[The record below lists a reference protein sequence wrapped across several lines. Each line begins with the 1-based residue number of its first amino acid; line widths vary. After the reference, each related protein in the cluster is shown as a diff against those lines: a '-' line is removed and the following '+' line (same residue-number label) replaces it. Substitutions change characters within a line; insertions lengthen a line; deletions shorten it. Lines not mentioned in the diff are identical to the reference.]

1 MDQLS
6 DNTSLGMPT
15 QTTIKH
21 NRKRKTKILCSECN
35 QRREL
40 LEENHHICGVCYKA
54 KLAFIPSG
62 NKVIDDF
69 IMHTLTSSSKLAGKM
84 VFVPYNQFKDVK
96 FIARGGFSEI
106 YKAIWIDGP
115 VINKWIKKNQSF
127 YKPEYNK
134 NYEVVLKKLNNSKEI
149 TSKALN
155 ELKIFHEFSLNWKKR
170 KYNVKNKNYNEINN
184 YISKYFGITQEPVT
198 KDIMIIMPYY
208 NLGDLVNYLTNDFYS
223 IEWHIKLKRLKEI
236 INGLANVHSVNIL
249 HRDFHS
255 GNIFCDGYETA
266 YLGDLGL
273 SKSATEFTD
282 DDNNNEN
289 YGIIPYMA
297 PEIFKGQKY
306 TKESDIYSFGM
317 IMWEFM
323 TGRRPF
329 WNRSHDAELIIEI
342 CDGLRPPIVTN
353 APEGYIELMK
363 ECWNSDPNKRPEAT
377 DIYNRIDKMWLNES
391 RTTKIIKSSEI
402 GPVTTNNPG
411 AIYRSRFLSGII
423 QSAMF
428 TMSTRSLRSESI
440 TAGVGKYS
448 IKYFALIKNNNN

>member
-54 KLAFIPSG
+54 KLLYIPSG

-96 FIARGGFSEI
+96 FIAKGGFSEV

-115 VINKWIKKNQSF
+115 VINNWNKKKQSF

-155 ELKIFHEFSLNWKKR
+155 ELKIFHEFYLNWKK
-170 KYNVKNKNYNEINN
+170 KNN
-184 YISKYFGITQEPVT
+184 YEIYNQVSKYFGITQEPVT

-208 NLGDLVNYLTNDFYS
+208 KSGDLINYLTNDFYS
-223 IEWHIKLKRLKEI
+223 IEWH
-236 INGLANVHSVNIL
+236 S
-249 HRDFHS
+249 
-255 GNIFCDGYETA
+255 
-266 YLGDLGL
+266 
-273 SKSATEFTD
+273 
-282 DDNNNEN
+282 
-289 YGIIPYMA
+289 
-297 PEIFKGQKY
+297 
-306 TKESDIYSFGM
+306 
-317 IMWEFM
+317 
-323 TGRRPF
+323 
-329 WNRSHDAELIIEI
+329 
-342 CDGLRPPIVTN
+342 
-353 APEGYIELMK
+353 
-363 ECWNSDPNKRPEAT
+363 PNKRPEAT
-377 DIYNRIDKMWLNES
+377 DIYNRIS
-391 RTTKIIKSSEI
+391 RMGSKCEIKKSSEI

-411 AIYRSRFLSGII
+411 AIYRSRPLSGII

-440 TAGVGKYS
+440 TAEVDLFHCHQKNDITFNDKRKFDDNQIENSFNGDKI
-448 IKYFALIKNNNN
+448 IKKIKLIENENNDYITQEFELDIDINSEQCIIDKSYITQEIDFDI

>member
-54 KLAFIPSG
+54 KLLYIPSG

-96 FIARGGFSEI
+96 FIAKGGFSEV

-115 VINKWIKKNQSF
+115 
-127 YKPEYNK
+127 
-134 NYEVVLKKLNNSKEI
+134 LNNSKEI

-155 ELKIFHEFSLNWKKR
+155 ELKIFHEFYLNWKK
-170 KYNVKNKNYNEINN
+170 KNN
-184 YISKYFGITQEPVT
+184 YEIYNQVSKYFGITQEPVT

-208 NLGDLVNYLTNDFYS
+208 KSGDLINYLTNDFYS
-223 IEWHIKLKRLKEI
+223 IEWHK
-236 INGLANVHSVNIL
+236 
-249 HRDFHS
+249 
-255 GNIFCDGYETA
+255 
-266 YLGDLGL
+266 
-273 SKSATEFTD
+273 
-282 DDNNNEN
+282 
-289 YGIIPYMA
+289 
-297 PEIFKGQKY
+297 
-306 TKESDIYSFGM
+306 
-317 IMWEFM
+317 
-323 TGRRPF
+323 
-329 WNRSHDAELIIEI
+329 
-342 CDGLRPPIVTN
+342 
-353 APEGYIELMK
+353 
-363 ECWNSDPNKRPEAT
+363 CWNSGPNKRPEAT
-377 DIYNRIDKMWLNES
+377 DIYNRIS
-391 RTTKIIKSSEI
+391 RMGSKCEIKKSSEI

-411 AIYRSRFLSGII
+411 AIYRSRPLSGII

-440 TAGVGKYS
+440 TAEVDLFHCHQKNDITFNDKRKFDDNQIENSFNGDKI
-448 IKYFALIKNNNN
+448 IKKIKLIENENNDYITQEFELDIDINSEQCIIDKSYITQEIDFDI